1 MRQLC
6 FVLLIVLLLA
16 LPVFADE
23 LSLRSGQVHNG
34 EVAVLQWQGTPLS
47 FAVARFNEE
56 VYYLYPDSDG
66 AIALLPVGLDVPA
79 GQYPVLA
86 AMVDRQGQTS
96 TTELLLTVVDKQRP
110 EERLTLP
117 ERMVTPGK
125 QDRER
130 ISRENN
136 RLTEV
141 FAGRSPR
148 FWTTFETPVDDAV
161 NSVFGKRR
169 VLNGKPKSPHSG
181 TDFRSP
187 MGTPV
192 RPISNGR
199 VALVADLFYTGNTVV
214 VDHGEGLF
222 SLYAHLSEV
231 LVAEGDDLLVTEVLG
246 KVGST
251 GRSTGAHLH
260 LTVKLFGE
268 RIDPLALLAAFN
280 N

>member
-1 MRQLC
+1 MRP
-6 FVLLIVLLLA
+6 VYLILFFTFFLVSS
-16 LPVFADE
+16 VFGGN
-23 LSLRSGQVHNG
+23 LFLRSEQVHNG
-34 EVAVLQWQGTPLS
+34 EAAVLHWQGEPLS
-47 FAVARFNEE
+47 FGVVRFIGA

-66 AIALLPVGLDVPA
+66 AIALLPVGLDVAA
-79 GQYPVLA
+79 GHYPIIA
-86 AMVDRQGQTS
+86 ATVDLQGKTS
-96 TTELLLTVVDKQRP
+96 TTDLLLTVVEKKRP
-110 EERLTLP
+110 EEHLTLP

-125 QDRER
+125 KDSVR
-130 ISRENN
+130 ISREHNH
-136 RLTEV
+136 LKEV

-148 FWTTFETPVDDAV
+148 FWTTFERPVDDAV

-187 MGTPV
+187 SGTLV

-199 VALVADLFYTGNTVV
+199 VALVSDLFYTGNTVV

-231 LVAEGDDLLVTEVLG
+231 LVEEGHDLLVTDVLG

-268 RIDPLALLAAFN
+268 RIDPLALLNAFKD
-280 N
+280 

>member
-1 MRQLC
+1 MLAE
-6 FVLLIVLLLA
+6 VLAEHGFRTAAFIGAAPLDPAVQFDQGFDFYGARYTL
-16 LPVFADE
+16 E
-23 LSLRSGQVHNG
+23 RTGQDYPQPLERRAK
-34 EVAVLQWQGTPLS
+34 EVTEAVLAW
-47 FAVARFNEE
+47 
-56 VYYLYPDSDG
+56 
-66 AIALLPVGLDVPA
+66 LD
-79 GQYPVLA
+79 
-86 AMVDRQGQTS
+86 R
-96 TTELLLTVVDKQRP
+96 ERP

-117 ERMVTPGK
+117 KRMVTPGK
-125 QDRER
+125 KDSAR
-130 ISRENN
+130 ISREHNH
-136 RLTEV
+136 LKEV

-148 FWTTFETPVDDAV
+148 FWTSFEKPVDDAV

-187 MGTPV
+187 SGTPV

-199 VALVADLFYTGNTVV
+199 VALVSDLFYTGNTVV

-231 LVAEGDDLLVTEVLG
+231 LVEEGHDLLVTDILG

-268 RIDPLALLAAFN
+268 RIDPLALLAAFKD
-280 N
+280 